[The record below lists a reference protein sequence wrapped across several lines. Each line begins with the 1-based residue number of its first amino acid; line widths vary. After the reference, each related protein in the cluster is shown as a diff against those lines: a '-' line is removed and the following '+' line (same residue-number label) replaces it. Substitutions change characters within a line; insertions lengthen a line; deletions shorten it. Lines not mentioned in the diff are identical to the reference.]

1 MATMGKIR
9 WDQTGDRVYQTG
21 DKQGVLYPQLSNG
34 KYNVGVGWNG
44 LTAVTESPSGAEP
57 TDLYADDMKY
67 LSIRSKE
74 EFGFTIQ
81 CYDYPDEFDQC
92 NGYAEITAGVKIG
105 QQARHAFGFSYISVI
120 GNDTMGDDYGYI
132 IHLFYNATASPSER
146 SHTTINDS
154 PDAIEFSYE
163 CTTIPVDVPG
173 YRPTS
178 TIEIDSTRFKTT
190 EEISRLNH
198 FLEVIHGADGTGTY
212 TAVSPAP
219 TEFEGG
225 LVYFERTGTEG
236 SYVYTPTTDTAPDST
251 KTYYSDGTRVAYLP
265 LPDEVARLLAAS

>member
-1 MATMGKIR
+1 MSRIK
-9 WDQTGDRVYQTG
+9 WDQSGDRLYQTG
-21 DKQGVLYPQLSNG
+21 DKNGVMYPQNTDG
-34 KYNVGVGWNG
+34 TYAKGAGWNG

-92 NGYAEITAGVKIG
+92 NGYAEIAAGVKIG
-105 QQARHAFGFSYISVI
+105 QQARHAFGFSYTSIL

-146 SHTTINDS
+146 SHSTVNDS

-163 CTTIPVDVPG
+163 CTTIPVAVEG
-173 YRPTS
+173 FRPTS
-178 TIEIDSTRFKTT
+178 TIEIDSTAFKTT
-190 EEISRLNH
+190 EEIARLNA
-198 FLEVIHGADGTGTY
+198 FLDVIWGSDGGTTY
-212 TAVSPAP
+212 TAAEITDSK
-219 TEFEGG
+219 FEPG
-225 LVYFERTGTEG
+225 LVYFERSGTEG
-236 SYVYTPTTDTAPDST
+236 SYVYTETEATTPVAGT
-251 KTYYSDGTRVAYLP
+251 TYYTNGARTPYLP
-265 LPDEVARLLAAS
+265 LPDEVARLLSAS